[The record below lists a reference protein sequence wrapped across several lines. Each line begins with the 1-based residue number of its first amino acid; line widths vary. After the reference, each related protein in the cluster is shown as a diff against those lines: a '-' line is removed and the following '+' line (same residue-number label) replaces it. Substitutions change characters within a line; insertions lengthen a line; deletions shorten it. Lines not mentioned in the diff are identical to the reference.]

1 MMLPCFLLI
10 IVRKGKETVYVH
22 VFFEQRP
29 TAVGFRAQTK
39 APSSNPELVEFQ
51 PGQVMFRTPLTCPP
65 LRVQAIHPETKSLTK
80 TNKM

>member
-1 MMLPCFLLI
+1 M
-10 IVRKGKETVYVH
+10 YVH

-51 PGQVMFRTPLTCPP
+51 PGQVIFRTPLTCPP
-65 LRVQAIHPETKSLTK
+65 LSVQAIHPLTKSLTK

>member
-1 MMLPCFLLI
+1 M
-10 IVRKGKETVYVH
+10 YVH

-39 APSSNPELVEFQ
+39 ALSSNPELVEFQ
-51 PGQVMFRTPLTCPP
+51 PGQVIFRTPLTCPP
-65 LRVQAIHPETKSLTK
+65 LRVQAIHPLTKSLTK